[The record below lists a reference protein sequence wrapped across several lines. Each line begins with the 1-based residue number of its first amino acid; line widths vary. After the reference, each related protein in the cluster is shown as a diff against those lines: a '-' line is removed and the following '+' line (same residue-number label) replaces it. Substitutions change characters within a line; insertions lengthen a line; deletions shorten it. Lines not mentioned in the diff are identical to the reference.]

1 MQAVGLSVSLEFQEL
16 SSTKD
21 APAKLVISAAAPAYK
36 SWNLSIYL
44 LLFFFY
50 KGNSYKFRCSLITC
64 LAANE
69 TSSLKLRSL

>member
-44 LLFFFY
+44 LLFFFFI
-50 KGNSYKFRCSLITC
+50 KVTATNSGVV
-64 LAANE
+64 
-69 TSSLKLRSL
+69 